1 MGMKQGTLTVDE
13 LIELCDKYKDHYES
27 KIGDDYIDALS
38 NVFKIKNRNDKPFV
52 VREVMRQPTIDDFNF
67 VGLKE
72 FQYICELKAEPMY
85 LDVFGVRIKNEKIMP
100 RNFASKKA
108 EDIFKN
114 ALGVAY
120 MLTCVI
126 DGKEHIV
133 KFGQTRT
140 PFKSRLGSYNC
151 GVVNN
156 WRTAS
161 TTNIKILQSFL
172 ATRLTYRLYIR
183 DCSDDVVTFTWAGE
197 KSVPFASPISLA
209 IEDICMKKFVAKYGR
224 PPLAN
229 VQANATEIDWED

>member
-1 MGMKQGTLTVDE
+1 MKQGTLNKEE
-13 LIELCDKYKDHYES
+13 LIRLCDKYNDHYES
-27 KIGDDYIDALS
+27 KKGEDYINALS
-38 NVFKIKNRNDKPFV
+38 NIFTIRNRNDKPFAARDV
-52 VREVMRQPTIDDFNF
+52 ARQPTIEDFNF
-67 VGLKE
+67 SGLKE
-72 FQYICELKAEPMY
+72 FQYICELKAEPMI
-85 LDVFGVRIKNEKIMP
+85 LDIFGARIKNEKIMP
-100 RNFASKKA
+100 RNFANKKA
-108 EDIFKN
+108 ESIFKN
-114 ALGVAY
+114 SLGVAY

-172 ATRLTYRLYIR
+172 ATRLTYKLYIR
-183 DCSDDVVTFTWAGE
+183 DCSEDVVTFLWAGE

-209 IEDICMKKFVAKYGR
+209 IEDICMKKFVDKYGR

-229 VQANATEIDWED
+229 VQANATEIDWDD

>member
-1 MGMKQGTLTVDE
+1 MKQGTLRYDE
-13 LIELCDKYKDHYES
+13 LIALCDKYKDHYES
-27 KIGDDYIDALS
+27 KIGDDYVAALS
-38 NVFKIKNRNDKPFV
+38 KVFQIKNRNDRPFV
-52 VREVMRQPTIDDFNF
+52 EREVMRQPTIEDFNF
-67 VGLKE
+67 VGLRE
-72 FQYICELKAEPMY
+72 FQFICNLKAQPMY
-85 LDVFGVRIKNEKIMP
+85 LNVFGVRIKNEKIVP
-100 RNFASKKA
+100 VNFASKKA
-108 EDIFKN
+108 ENIFKN

-120 MLTCVI
+120 MLTCTI

-172 ATRLTYRLYIR
+172 ATRLTYNLYIR
-183 DCSDDVVTFTWAGE
+183 DCSDDVVTFEWAGE

-209 IEDICMKKFVAKYGR
+209 IEDICMKKFVRKYGR

-229 VQANATEIDWED
+229 IQASATEID

>member
-1 MGMKQGTLTVDE
+1 MKQGTLGYDE
-13 LIELCDKYKDHYES
+13 LIALCDKYRDHYES
-27 KIGDDYIDALS
+27 KIGDDYITALS
-38 NVFKIKNRNDKPFV
+38 KVFQIKNRNDRPFV
-52 VREVMRQPTIDDFNF
+52 EREVMRQPTIEDFNF
-67 VGLKE
+67 VGLRE
-72 FQYICELKAEPMY
+72 FQFICNLKAQPMY
-85 LDVFGVRIKNEKIMP
+85 LDIFGVRIKNEKIVP
-100 RNFASKKA
+100 VNFASKKA
-108 EDIFKN
+108 ENIFKN

-120 MLTCVI
+120 MLTCTI

-172 ATRLTYRLYIR
+172 ATRLTYNLYIR
-183 DCSDDVVTFTWAGE
+183 DCSDDIVTFEWAGE

-209 IEDICMKKFVAKYGR
+209 IEDICMKKFVQKYGR

-229 VQANATEIDWED
+229 VQASATEIDLED

>member
-1 MGMKQGTLTVDE
+1 MKQGTLSTEE
-13 LIELCDKYKDHYES
+13 LIELCDKYNDHFES
-27 KIGDDYIDALS
+27 KKGENYVDALS
-38 NVFKIKNRNDKPFV
+38 SIFKIKNRNDKPFV
-52 VREVMRQPTIDDFNF
+52 EREVMRQPTIDDFNF

-85 LDVFGVRIKNEKIMP
+85 LDFYGARIKNEKIFP
-100 RNFASKKA
+100 KNFANKEA
-108 EDIFKN
+108 ERIFRS

-120 MLTCVI
+120 MITCSI
-126 DGKEHIV
+126 DGKEHII

-140 PFKSRLGSYNC
+140 PFKSRLSSYNC

-172 ATRLTYRLYIR
+172 ATRLIYKLYIR
-183 DCSDDVVTFTWAGE
+183 DCSDDVVKFTWAGE
-197 KSVPFASPISLA
+197 ESVPFASPISLA

>member
-1 MGMKQGTLTVDE
+1 MKQGTLTVDE
-13 LIELCDKYKDHYES
+13 LIELCDKYRDHYES
-27 KIGDDYIDALS
+27 KKGDDYIDALS

-52 VREVMRQPTIDDFNF
+52 VREVMRQPTIEDFNF

-126 DGKEHIV
+126 EGKEHIV

>member
-1 MGMKQGTLTVDE
+1 MLINKYYNWYKQPK
-13 LIELCDKYKDHYES
+13 LIHTNTFEGIDIEPCDGYKVKYM
-27 KIGDDYIDALS
+27 
-38 NVFKIKNRNDKPFV
+38 NDKPFI
-52 VREVMRQPTIDDFNF
+52 VREVMRQPTIQDFGF
-67 VGLKE
+67 KGLDE
-72 FQYICELKAEPMY
+72 FEFICNLKAEPMY
-85 LDVFGVRIKNEKIMP
+85 LNVFGVRIKNEKIMP
-100 RNFASKKA
+100 SNFASKKA
-108 EDIFKN
+108 ENIFKN

-126 DGKEHIV
+126 DGKEHII

-140 PFKSRLGSYNC
+140 PFKKRLGSYNC

-172 ATRLTYRLYIR
+172 TTRLTYNLYIR
-183 DCSDDVVTFTWAGE
+183 DCSDDIVEFEWAGE

-209 IEDICMKKFVAKYGR
+209 IEDICMKKFVQKYGR

-229 VQANATEIDWED
+229 VQASATEIDWEG